1 MRRNIFSLAFVG
13 SLILT
18 GCGADTGDRAAS
30 GAGIGA
36 GVGAVVGAVTGLS
49 ILEGVVIGAAV
60 GGITG
65 AVTDEDA
72 INLGEPI
79 WADADTPANKSAVSR
94 VQAGLNRLGYQVGPT
109 DGVFGPKT
117 EAAVRSYQ
125 SDHDLLVDGRPTE
138 ELAQHID
145 AQLQLTAKN

>member
-1 MRRNIFSLAFVG
+1 MKRNLFSLAIVG
-13 SLILT
+13 GLILT
-18 GCGADTGDRAAS
+18 GCGDTTGDRAAS

-36 GVGAVVGAVTGLS
+36 GAGAVVGAVTGLS

-60 GGITG
+60 GGIAG
-65 AVTDEDA
+65 AVTDEDT

-79 WADADTPANKSAVSR
+79 WADADTKANKSAVSR

-109 DGVFGPKT
+109 DGLMGPKT
-117 EAAVRSYQ
+117 EAAIRSYQ
-125 SDHDLLVDGRPTE
+125 SKHDLLVDGRSTE

-145 AQLQLTAKN
+145 SQLKLAAKN